1 MSINYIP
8 PSGDALQFDLSLYNP
23 SVGDSLVFD
32 FGSEVQT
39 PFKLGFFVRKKLGKP
54 ESPDPLGVYGIYRVR
69 SIKGTQRTEKMPFY
83 KPRNP
88 RTPAQ
93 QANRQKFADA
103 MSAWKNLTE
112 LEKERYNKEAKSKM
126 LFGWNVFI
134 KEYFAMH

>member
-1 MSINYIP
+1 MSFT
-8 PSGDALQFDLSLYNP
+8 SQFSKLQFSK
-23 SVGDSLVFD
+23 
-32 FGSEVQT
+32 GSFSFIGEDKVKFMTAWQ
-39 PFKLGFFVRKKLGKP
+39 LRKKLGKP

-69 SIKGTQRTEKMPFY
+69 SIKGTERTEKMPFY
-83 KPRNP
+83 VPSNP
-88 RTPAQ
+88 RTLAQ

-103 MSAWKNLTE
+103 MLAWKNLTE

>member
-1 MSINYIP
+1 MSFT
-8 PSGDALQFDLSLYNP
+8 SQFSKLQFSK
-23 SVGDSLVFD
+23 
-32 FGSEVQT
+32 GSFSFIGEDKAKFMLAWQ
-39 PFKLGFFVRKKLGKP
+39 LRKKLGKLG
-54 ESPDPLGVYGIYRVR
+54 SPDPLGVYGIYRVR

-83 KPRNP
+83 KPTNP

-103 MSAWKNLTE
+103 MFAWKNLTE

>member
-1 MSINYIP
+1 MPIYNPLAGNS
-8 PSGDALQFDLSLYNP
+8 LQFDLSLYNP
-23 SVGDSLVFD
+23 PAGDSLF
-32 FGSEVQT
+32 FNFSEEIKSKFMTAWQ
-39 PFKLGFFVRKKLGKP
+39 LRKKLGKP
-54 ESPDPLGVYGIYRVR
+54 EAPDPLGVYGIYRVR

-83 KPRNP
+83 RPTNP

-103 MSAWKNLTE
+103 MLAWKNLTE

>member
-1 MSINYIP
+1 MAFTSQF
-8 PSGDALQFDLSLYNP
+8 SKLQFSK
-23 SVGDSLVFD
+23 
-32 FGSEVQT
+32 GSFSFIGEDKVKFMLAWQ
-39 PFKLGFFVRKKLGKP
+39 LRKKLGKP
-54 ESPDPLGVYGIYRVR
+54 GSPDPLGVNGIYRVR
-69 SIKGTQRTEKMPFY
+69 SIKGTQRTEKMLFY
-83 KPRNP
+83 RPTNP

-103 MSAWKNLTE
+103 MLAWKNLTE

>member
-1 MSINYIP
+1 MAFTSQF
-8 PSGDALQFDLSLYNP
+8 SKLQFSK
-23 SVGDSLVFD
+23 
-32 FGSEVQT
+32 GSFSFIGEDKAK
-39 PFKLGFFVRKKLGKP
+39 FMLAWHLRKKLGKP

-83 KPRNP
+83 KPVNP

-103 MSAWKNLTE
+103 MLAWKNLTE